1 MKFESDELNFS
12 QPLKWQTEEN
22 WDVFLLKP
30 KVNKGKLKWLSSGA
44 DICSELDS
52 AGILCI
58 VFSIGTYVLLILE
71 QSDMR
76 FLDLHRLE
84 LNLFF
89 LEFEFSHNP
98 LPLCIKDK

>member
-1 MKFESDELNFS
+1 M
-12 QPLKWQTEEN
+12 
-22 WDVFLLKP
+22 FLLKP

-89 LEFEFSHNP
+89 WNLSSPIIHYLFV
-98 LPLCIKDK
+98 